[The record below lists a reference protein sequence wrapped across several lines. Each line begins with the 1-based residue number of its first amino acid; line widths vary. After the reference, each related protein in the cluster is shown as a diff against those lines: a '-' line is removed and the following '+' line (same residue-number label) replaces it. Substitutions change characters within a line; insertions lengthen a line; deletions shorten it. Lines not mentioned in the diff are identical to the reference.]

1 MQSDLDTRVS
11 LDVQPCQQLRSHRR
25 GARADRLHGATSWT
39 ALALRDFDCVRLQ
52 VGVLEWN
59 RASCRVLE
67 KAGYRL
73 EAQLLQQDF
82 KDGEVYAMWMYALL
96 QT

>member
-1 MQSDLDTRVS
+1 M
-11 LDVQPCQQLRSHRR
+11 
-25 GARADRLHGATSWT
+25 
-39 ALALRDFDCVRLQ
+39 ALRDFDCVRLQ

-73 EAQLLQQDF
+73 EAQLWQQNF
-82 KDGEVYAMWMYALL
+82 KDGEVCDMWMYALL
-96 QT
+96 RTDYSAAFYVGPTVNPHG

>member
-1 MQSDLDTRVS
+1 
-11 LDVQPCQQLRSHRR
+11 
-25 GARADRLHGATSWT
+25 
-39 ALALRDFDCVRLQ
+39 LALRDFDCVRLQ

-73 EAQLLQQDF
+73 EAQL
-82 KDGEVYAMWMYALL
+82 W
-96 QT
+96 